1 MYVRRT
7 LAAAT
12 LIAAIQ
18 FAPVSA
24 QQQGQPGIPSP
35 PPATA
40 QPQAQPPQPEPG
52 TQPSTAGQAPA
63 YAPCTPAD
71 VSTALPLLDRVQRI
85 LDEAIKNELGKV
97 SLDRGQID
105 EMRAEIAQIRAAIQP
120 IRR

>member
-85 LDEAIKNELGKV
+85 LDDATKSELGKV